1 VVIVAEL
8 HITVKPDG
16 EVEIDAVGYSGTG
29 CLEASRPYEK
39 ALGAVVN
46 RKKKPEILSGGSEAM
61 NSNVNRNRTDY

>member
-39 ALGAVVN
+39 ALGEVVS
-46 RKKKPEILSGGSEAM
+46 RKKKPEILSTVGAVKED
-61 NSNVNRNRTDY
+61 VNRNRTGY